1 MNPKSLEPLSKKE
14 IRLLGRLAV
23 AAGVSLK
30 EYVGKVNCTYPGT
43 ALTRTHIKIYTYS
56 HAQTRNFCSNIH
68 HVTLPIYDVL
78 TSDLSFS
85 FNTLHQYQNGSGYR
99 ALLKEDASR

>member
-1 MNPKSLEPLSKKE
+1 VGNTNKLLSNEVLMNPKSLEPLSKKE

-43 ALTRTHIKIYTYS
+43 AQTRTH
-56 HAQTRNFCSNIH
+56 
-68 HVTLPIYDVL
+68 
-78 TSDLSFS
+78 
-85 FNTLHQYQNGSGYR
+85 
-99 ALLKEDASR
+99 